1 LLDIAGIREAAVVG
15 VPDDLLGHAIKA
27 FVVIDQGRPIDAK
40 QIQRECQKRLESFMV
55 PKYVVIVPELA
66 RTDTGK
72 INKRELITG

>member
-1 LLDIAGIREAAVVG
+1 V
-15 VPDDLLGHAIKA
+15 
-27 FVVIDQGRPIDAK
+27 RPIDAK
-40 QIQRECQKRLESFMV
+40 QIQRECHKRLESFMV